1 MIKLHC
7 KLKQQTPLL
16 HFQPDESGAC
26 LRGTEVKPKLDK
38 FIIKCY
44 LKREKSIPD
53 HWFLETKQEKRKE
66 KENFALNYKIRFEAQ
81 GTPQIND
88 GSKGKPINK
97 SFFGNQGIKDKAQLK
112 KTVLYDNPIELTI
125 LCFIPDLLE
134 FIKEYIEDFFVI
146 HNFGTRQ
153 TKGFGAFIVSEINGT
168 GIDYENRDYLS
179 IVKKYIPYG
188 LYYEYRNVKIAEKN
202 VLEDIRIIYGL
213 MKSGFNLTS
222 LGKDSEEDYFKG
234 YIFRYF
240 SKKYPSYMNDKK
252 FIKTHLEFYNQNSKE
267 IEKIEGENDNREGI
281 YCRALLGLAQQ
292 YEYKK
297 TYEGT
302 VKIIEENLAKEN
314 EKTDEVG
321 DKAKGI
327 ARFPS
332 PILWTVAGKYLLA
345 MPMEEEIEYILNK
358 RFSFVDSQ
366 GNSYDIRTPREFDFK
381 DFLYGFQEDFNDKK
395 TPKGGKIGLAQ
406 AENGMLLR
414 AKSLKLSSF

>member
-1 MIKLHC
+1 
-7 KLKQQTPLL
+7 
-16 HFQPDESGAC
+16 
-26 LRGTEVKPKLDK
+26 
-38 FIIKCY
+38 
-44 LKREKSIPD
+44 
-53 HWFLETKQEKRKE
+53 
-66 KENFALNYKIRFEAQ
+66 
-81 GTPQIND
+81 
-88 GSKGKPINK
+88 
-97 SFFGNQGIKDKAQLK
+97 
-112 KTVLYDNPIELTI
+112 
-125 LCFIPDLLE
+125 
-134 FIKEYIEDFFVI
+134 
-146 HNFGTRQ
+146 
-153 TKGFGAFIVSEINGT
+153 
-168 GIDYENRDYLS
+168 
-179 IVKKYIPYG
+179 
-188 LYYEYRNVKIAEKN
+188 
-202 VLEDIRIIYGL
+202 
-213 MKSGFNLTS
+213 
-222 LGKDSEEDYFKG
+222 
-234 YIFRYF
+234 
-240 SKKYPSYMNDKK
+240 MNDKK

-358 RFSFVDSQ
+358 RFSFVDFQ
-366 GNSYDIRTPREFDFK
+366 GNSYDISTPREFDFK
-381 DFLYGFQEDFNDKK
+381 EFLYGFQEDFNDKK

-406 AENGMLLR
+406 AKNGMLLR